1 MTLMSHLHKAD
12 GLGVPKER
20 GADRVM
26 SSILLSWA
34 FKPARVM
41 SSIFRVMS
49 SILKLPDIRCFRA
62 TRVMSSIFRVMSSIL
77 STHQYIPD
85 AVGIKHKTPLP
96 QSP

>member
-49 SILKLPDIRCFRA
+49 SILKGSRFCGVQTQNSLASITLGHSVRSKEA
-62 TRVMSSIFRVMSSIL
+62 TIFL
-77 STHQYIPD
+77 
-85 AVGIKHKTPLP
+85 LC
-96 QSP
+96 